1 MMMESAGSPGAPGA
15 SRALLSRVI
24 QWLGRLAGSLT
35 RVALGL
41 VGLAFL
47 AAAGALVFVSQTVV
61 GRQAVADLVEGA
73 LEGTVNGEVRI
84 GPILGG
90 NLLSHALLE
99 RFEITD
105 PDGRLFVGIDSVRLH
120 YNPISL
126 LVGTFRFDAVSMR
139 RVHLVLRQHEDGRW
153 NFDRTFGD
161 EEAIEPDST
170 DDGQQG
176 NDRVLLFDVEV
187 LEGEIEVHVPWATDL
202 TGTARDSAVLQ
213 GLRGDHL
220 WRIRSVGPDRYERE
234 LLLRQLSGR
243 FPLIRIVDP
252 VRPLRFDMDGVSALA
267 DVVTQTLEIESL
279 DGSVVI
285 ADTVRIQL
293 DALDLAASSIS
304 GSGWVRPVSPVEF
317 DFDLKA
323 DPVSFEELQWIP
335 LPMPNRGE
343 GPADLHL
350 YTRNETIIV
359 QAANADVRVDD
370 SRVQGGLSVALE
382 SPPRFESLDVR
393 LAPLR
398 LALVDEVLEREDGM
412 DGYLRGSVSA
422 SGPITLLSIDADMS
436 VEDPPGVDRPAASLI
451 QATGGIAIVEPRRMA
466 GLNLNL
472 RNFEPRWAGIVG
484 IETTLP
490 GRSTGR
496 VVFDGI
502 AGGRFT
508 FDADLSHSLPGQ
520 NPSGIAGG
528 GMVDLHG
535 EQEIDLSFEFAPLV
549 LAIVDPLLPDGVS
562 VLSEVRGPFA
572 ASGSLD
578 DLQITTDLQTPR
590 GQLQFDGRFDL
601 VSEDKSYDATLL
613 ARDIQLAEWIENGPT
628 TRLAVE
634 GRVDGIGTD
643 PATLDARFD
652 LIVLPSLFEGARV
665 DSSIVRFTL
674 ADGLAT
680 ADTFA
685 IRTRVGSVDGRGSFG
700 LTESRSGSLIL
711 DIEIPDLAEWN
722 AWFVEG
728 RNPARIEEDVSELF
742 ETFGPGGGEEDPTQ
756 DTGEALPD
764 TVSGG
769 LEALGVLYGNVED
782 FSFGGRA
789 RARNLAWGD
798 LRTDSI
804 QVTLDLP
811 DPRDP
816 DSLVVHGSA
825 WSSTIYG
832 RELDTL
838 DVRWTRHTAESHE
851 VSLYATRDTS
861 LELDVSTGILWTER
875 QKAFRLNRLR
885 MMGAGR
891 ALALR
896 DTAVIT
902 YGVTGFTARGV
913 RLDGSDGAF
922 FEVDGAVPDSGQ
934 AALDLRV
941 RGLHLQNFLEAPGN
955 PWDLRG
961 RIDIDLQ
968 IRGTADA
975 PLADLQATI
984 DTPSIRGI
992 GYERL
997 TTDLS
1002 YAGRRLAVNSA
1013 LVTEDAEIARVDGFL
1028 RVDLSLREVEQRLL
1042 DEPIDLL
1049 VAVDNMPLQALEL
1062 QVESLKDVEGTA
1074 LGEFRVTGRPG
1085 ELRFDGRTSIQR
1097 AAATIPSLGIRVQD
1111 VMGGLVF
1118 EGADARIDTLSL
1130 SSSAGGTAVVEGVVG
1145 VQDLTDMPLDLA
1157 FHANQ
1162 FLGIDRRSMRATF
1175 DGEGTLTG
1183 SYRRPELGG
1192 RFQVSN
1198 GQVDAERFVRQ
1209 RRVVD
1214 LTDPSVYALLDT
1226 IVVRDQRLIG
1236 RLENPFLQNMKMD
1249 AELRVGPDFWL
1260 RSSALDVELRGNLQ
1274 VRMDRAAGELTAVGT
1289 LSLPRGKFRYV
1300 SGTGTDLA
1308 SLYSRQLQI
1317 ARGDIT
1323 FVGTPGLDPN
1333 LDIDAEYRTQG
1344 EIGRVT
1350 IQVHVGGSSLAPT
1363 MTTSSDPPLPESDR
1377 ICYLLFSTACF
1388 SASNQGGEFATTL
1401 VREGLLGSVSNQ
1413 VSQVLVGGVGLVD
1426 YVDIRSSGAAEGEL
1440 NSGSTGLLYSTE
1452 IEIGRYLTPD
1462 LFVKVTQPLG
1472 GRLPGMTIDWA
1483 FLPAWRLELKTE
1495 DRFNRYAS
1503 YGYSFGTYSSRTY
1516 GLMLF
1521 REWEF

>member
-1 MMMESAGSPGAPGA
+1 MMSASVGSPGAPGA
-15 SRALLSRVI
+15 PKSMASRVM
-24 QWLGRLAGSLT
+24 QWFGRLGGSLT

-47 AAAGALVFVSQTVV
+47 TGAGALVFVSQTVV

-73 LEGTVNGEVRI
+73 LEGTVNGEVLI

-161 EEAIEPDST
+161 EEPVEPDSA
-170 DDGQQG
+170 DDGRQG

-187 LEGEIEVHVPWATDL
+187 QEGEIEVHVPWARDL
-202 TGTARDSAVLQ
+202 TGTARDSAVQQ

-285 ADTVRIQL
+285 ADTVSIQL
-293 DALDLAASSIS
+293 DNLDLAASSIS
-304 GSGWVRPVSPVEF
+304 GAGWVNPVDPVDF
-317 DFDLKA
+317 DFELEA

-335 LPMPNRGE
+335 LPIPSRGE

-350 YTRNETIIV
+350 YTRNETIVV
-359 QAANADVRVDD
+359 QATDADVRVDD
-370 SRVQGGLSVALE
+370 SRVTGGFSAALE

-412 DGYLRGSVSA
+412 DGYLRGTVSA
-422 SGPITLLSIDADMS
+422 SGPISLLSIDADVS
-436 VEDPPGVDRPAASLI
+436 VEDPPGDERPPASLI
-451 QATGGIAIVEPRRMA
+451 QATGGMAIVEPRRMA
-466 GLNLNL
+466 ELNLDL

-490 GRSTGR
+490 GRSTGYVR
-496 VVFDGI
+496 FDGI

-508 FDADLSHSLPGQ
+508 FDTDLSHALPGQ
-520 NPSGIAGG
+520 DPSLIAGG

-535 EQEIDLSFEFAPLV
+535 EREIDLSFEFSPLV
-549 LAIVDPLLPDGVS
+549 LAIVDPLLPEGVS

-572 ASGSLD
+572 ASGPLD
-578 DLQITTDLQTPR
+578 DLQINTDLQTPR

-601 VSEDKSYDATLL
+601 VSDAKTYDATLL
-613 ARDIQLAEWIENGPT
+613 ARDIQLSEWIESGPT

-634 GRVDGIGTD
+634 GRVDGTGTD

-652 LIVLPSLFEGARV
+652 LVVLPSLFEGARV

-685 IRTRVGSVDGRGSFG
+685 IRTRVGRVDGRGSFG

-722 AWFVEG
+722 AWLVEG

-742 ETFGPGGGEEDPTQ
+742 ETFGPGGEEDPGLE
-756 DTGEALPD
+756 TGEALRD
-764 TVSGG
+764 TVSGS
-769 LEALGVLYGNVED
+769 LEALGILYGNVDD

-789 RARNLAWGD
+789 RARDLAWGE

-804 QVTLDLP
+804 QVIVDIADPRNPDTLDA
-811 DPRDP
+811 
-816 DSLVVHGSA
+816 HGSA
-825 WSSTIYG
+825 WASSIYG
-832 RELDTL
+832 RSLDSL
-838 DVRWTRHTAESHE
+838 DVRWIRHTSESHE
-851 VSLYATRDTS
+851 LSLYASRDTS
-861 LELDVSTGILWTER
+861 LELDASTGILWTR
-875 QKAFRLNRLR
+875 NQKAFRLNRLR

-891 ALALR
+891 DLVLR

-902 YGVTGFTARGV
+902 YGDNGFTARSV
-913 RLDGSDGAF
+913 QLDGSDGTF
-922 FEVDGAVPDSGQ
+922 LSIDGAIPDSGQ
-934 AALDLRV
+934 AALDLQA

-975 PLADLQATI
+975 PLTDLQATI

-997 TTDLS
+997 TTDLT
-1002 YAGRRLAVNSA
+1002 YAGRRLAVNLA
-1013 LVTEDAEIARVDGFL
+1013 LVTDDAEIARVDGFL
-1028 RVDLSLREVEQRLL
+1028 RVDLSLREVERRLL

-1049 VAVDNMPLQALEL
+1049 VAVDNMPLRALEL
-1062 QVESLKDVEGTA
+1062 RVESLKDVEGTA
-1074 LGEFRVTGRPG
+1074 LGEFRITGRPG
-1085 ELRFDGRTSIQR
+1085 ELWFDGQTSIQA

-1111 VMGGLVF
+1111 VTGGRLF
-1118 EGADARIDTLSL
+1118 EGAHAAIDTVTLV
-1130 SSSAGGTAVVEGVVG
+1130 SSAGGMAVAHGRVG
-1145 VQDLTDMPLDLA
+1145 VQELTDMELDLGFRA
-1157 FHANQ
+1157 DR

-1183 SYRRPELGG
+1183 SYRRPELVGD
-1192 RFQVSN
+1192 FQVSR

-1226 IVVRDQRLIG
+1226 VVVRDERLIG
-1236 RLENPFLQNMKMD
+1236 RLENPFLQNLKMD
-1249 AELRVGPDFWL
+1249 ARLSVGPDFWL
-1260 RSSALDVELRGNLQ
+1260 RSSALDVELRGDLQ
-1274 VRMDRAAGELTAVGT
+1274 VRMDRAQGELTAIGS

-1300 SGTGTDLA
+1300 SGTGTELS

-1317 ARGDIT
+1317 TRGDIT

-1388 SASNQGGEFATTL
+1388 SASNQGGDFATTL

-1426 YVDIRSSGAAEGEL
+1426 YVDIRSSGATEGEL
-1440 NSGSTGLLYSTE
+1440 TSGTTGLLYGTE

-1472 GRLPGMTIDWA
+1472 GRLPGLTIDYA
-1483 FLPAWRLELKTE
+1483 FLPAWRIEFKTE

-1503 YGYSFGTYSSRTY
+1503 YGYSFSTYSSRTW
-1516 GLMLF
+1516 GMMLF

>member
-1 MMMESAGSPGAPGA
+1 MVMASAGSPGAPEA
-15 SRALLSRVI
+15 PRSVLSRAG

-41 VGLAFL
+41 IGLAFL
-47 AAAGALVFVSQTVV
+47 TGAGALVFVSQTVV

-73 LEGTVNGEVRI
+73 LAGTVNGEVRI

-90 NLLSHALLE
+90 NLLSHVLLE

-120 YNPISL
+120 YNPLSL
-126 LVGTFRFDAVSMR
+126 LVGTFRFDAVTMR
-139 RVHLVLRQHEDGRW
+139 RVHLILRQHEDGRW

-161 EEAIEPDST
+161 EERVEPDSI
-170 DDGQQG
+170 DDGRQG
-176 NDRVLLFDVEV
+176 SDRVLLFDVEV
-187 LEGEIEVHVPWATDL
+187 QEGDIEVHVPWARDL
-202 TGTARDSAVLQ
+202 TGTARDSAIQQ
-213 GLRGDHL
+213 GLRGDRL
-220 WRIRSVGPDRYERE
+220 WRIRPVGPDRYERE

-252 VRPLRFDMDGVSALA
+252 VRPLRFDMEGVSALA

-293 DALDLAASSIS
+293 DELDLAASSIS
-304 GSGWVRPVSPVEF
+304 GSGWVRPVDPVEF
-317 DFDLKA
+317 DFELEA
-323 DPVSFEELQWIP
+323 NPFSFEELLWIP
-335 LPMPNRGE
+335 LPLPTRGG
-343 GPADLHL
+343 GPADLRLH
-350 YTRNETIIV
+350 TRNETIIV
-359 QAANADVRVDD
+359 EATNSDVRVDD
-370 SRVQGGLSVALE
+370 SRVLGGFSAALE
-382 SPPRFESLDVR
+382 RTPRFESLEVR

-398 LALVDEVLEREDGM
+398 LALVDEVLERDDGM
-412 DGYLRGSVSA
+412 DGLLRGTVSA
-422 SGPITLLSIDADMS
+422 TGPITLLSIDADVS
-436 VEDPPGVDRPAASLI
+436 VEDPPGDDLPAASFI
-451 QATGGIAIVEPRRMA
+451 RASGGIAIVEPRRMA
-466 GLNLNL
+466 GLGLTL
-472 RNFEPRWAGIVG
+472 REFEPRWAGIIG

-490 GRSTGR
+490 GRSAGTAT
-496 VVFDGI
+496 FDGI

-508 FDADLSHSLPGQ
+508 FATRMSHSLPDQ
-520 NPSGIAGG
+520 DPSGIVGG

-535 EQEIDLSFEFAPLV
+535 EQEIDLSFDFEPLV
-549 LAIVDPLLPDGVS
+549 LAIVDPMLPEGIS
-562 VLSEVRGPFA
+562 VLSQVRGPFA
-572 ASGSLD
+572 ARGSLD
-578 DLQITTDLQTPR
+578 DLQITTDLSTPR

-601 VSEDKSYDATLL
+601 VSEEKTYDATLL
-613 ARDIQLAEWIENGPT
+613 ARDIELAEWIENGPT

-634 GRVDGIGTD
+634 GRVDGTGTD
-643 PATLDARFD
+643 PATLAARFD
-652 LIVLPSLFEGARV
+652 LVVLPSLFEGARV
-665 DSSIVRFTL
+665 DTSIVRFTL

-722 AWFVEG
+722 AWLVEG

-742 ETFGPGGGEEDPTQ
+742 ETFGPGGEADPLLE
-756 DTGEALPD
+756 TGEALPD
-764 TVSGG
+764 TVSGS
-769 LEALGVLYGNVED
+769 LEALGILYGSVED
-782 FSFGGRA
+782 PSFGGNA

-804 QVTLDLP
+804 LVILDIA
-811 DPRDP
+811 DPRKL
-816 DSLVVHGSA
+816 DSLVAHGSA
-825 WSSTIYG
+825 WASSIYG
-832 RELDTL
+832 RQLDSL
-838 DVRWTRHTAESHE
+838 DVTWTRHTAESHE
-851 VSLYATRDTS
+851 LSLHATRDTS
-861 LELDVSTGILWTER
+861 LEFEVSAGILWTER

-891 ALALR
+891 ELVLS

-902 YGVTGFTARGV
+902 YGETGLTARGV
-913 RLDGSDGAF
+913 RLVGAEGTF
-922 FEVDGAVPDSGQ
+922 LTLEGAIPDSGQ
-934 AALDLRV
+934 AALDLQA

-961 RIDIDLQ
+961 RIDIDLR
-968 IRGTADA
+968 IRGTAAA
-975 PLADLQATI
+975 PLTELQAVI

-1013 LVTEDAEIARVDGFL
+1013 LVTNDAEIARVDGFL
-1028 RVDLSLREVEQRLL
+1028 RVDLSLREVERRLL
-1042 DEPIDLL
+1042 DEPIDLT
-1049 VAVDNMPLQALEL
+1049 VAVDDMPLTAIEL
-1062 QVESLKDVEGTA
+1062 QVKSLKDVEGTA
-1074 LGEFRVTGRPG
+1074 LGGFRVTGRPG
-1085 ELRFDGRTSIQR
+1085 ELRFDGETRIR
-1097 AAATIPSLGIRVQD
+1097 GAAATIPSLGIRVQD
-1111 VMGGLVF
+1111 VVGGLVF
-1118 EGADARIDTLSL
+1118 EGANARIDTLTL
-1130 SSSAGGTAVVEGVVG
+1130 SSSAGGTAVVQGHVG
-1145 VQDLTDMPLDLA
+1145 VQDLTDMPLDLT
-1157 FHANQ
+1157 FQANQ
-1162 FLGIDRRSMRATF
+1162 FLGIDRRSMRATV

-1192 RFQVSN
+1192 RFQVSR
-1198 GQVDAERFVRQ
+1198 GRVDAERFVRQ

-1226 IVVRDQRLIG
+1226 IVVRDERLIG
-1236 RLENPFLQNMKMD
+1236 RLKNPFLQNLKMD
-1249 AELRVGPDFWL
+1249 ADLSVGPDFWL
-1260 RSSALDVELRGNLQ
+1260 RSSALDVELRGDLE

-1300 SGTGTDLA
+1300 SGTGTELS

-1388 SASNQGGEFATTL
+1388 SASNQGGDFATTL
-1401 VREGLLGSVSNQ
+1401 VREGLLGSVSSQ

-1426 YVDIRSSGAAEGEL
+1426 YVDIRSSGATEGEL
-1440 NSGSTGLLYSTE
+1440 NSGTTGLLYGTE
-1452 IEIGRYLTPD
+1452 VEIGRYLTPD

-1503 YGYSFGTYSSRTY
+1503 YGYSFGTYSSRTW
-1516 GLMLF
+1516 GVMLF

>member
-1 MMMESAGSPGAPGA
+1 VF
-15 SRALLSRVI
+15 RLVH
-24 QWLGRLAGSLT
+24 WLGRLTGSLT

-41 VGLAFL
+41 IGLACL
-47 AAAGALVFVSQTVV
+47 TGAGALVFLSQTVV
-61 GRQAVADLVEGA
+61 GRQAVTDLVEGA

-120 YNPISL
+120 YNPLSL

-161 EEAIEPDST
+161 EEPVEPDSI
-170 DDGQQG
+170 DDGRQG

-187 LEGEIEVHVPWATDL
+187 QEGEIEVHVPWARDL
-202 TGTARDSAVLQ
+202 TGTARDSAIRQ

-220 WRIRSVGPDRYERE
+220 WRIRSVGPDRFERE
-234 LLLRQLSGR
+234 LLLRRLSGR
-243 FPLIRIVDP
+243 FPLIRILDP

-267 DVVTQTLEIESL
+267 DVVTQPLEIESL

-285 ADTVRIQL
+285 ADTVRIEL
-293 DALDLAASSIS
+293 DDLDLAASSIS
-304 GSGWVRPVSPVEF
+304 GSGWVNPVNPVEF
-317 DFDLKA
+317 DFELEA
-323 DPVSFEELQWIP
+323 DPISFEELQWIP
-335 LPMPNRGE
+335 LPIPNRGE

-350 YTRNETIIV
+350 FTRNETIV
-359 QAANADVRVDD
+359 VRATDADVRVDD
-370 SRVQGGLSVALE
+370 SRVLGGFSAALE

-393 LAPLR
+393 LSPLR

-412 DGYLRGSVSA
+412 DGYLRGTVSA
-422 SGPITLLSIDADMS
+422 SGPITLLSIDADVS
-436 VEDPPGVDRPAASLI
+436 AEDPPGDDRPAASLI

-466 GLNLNL
+466 GLGLDL

-490 GRSTGR
+490 GRSTGS
-496 VVFDGI
+496 VTFDGI

-508 FDADLSHSLPGQ
+508 FDTELSHTLPGQ
-520 NPSGIAGG
+520 DPSRITGG
-528 GMVDLHG
+528 GIVDLHG
-535 EQEIDLSFEFAPLV
+535 QQEIDLSFGFDPLV
-549 LAIVDPLLPDGVS
+549 LAIVDPMLPEGVS

-572 ASGSLD
+572 ARGSLD

-601 VSEDKSYDATLL
+601 VSEEKTYDATLL

-634 GRVDGIGTD
+634 GRVDGTGTD

-652 LIVLPSLFEGARV
+652 LVVLPSLFEGARV

-700 LTESRSGSLIL
+700 LAESRSGSLIL
-711 DIEIPDLAEWN
+711 DIEIPDLGAWN
-722 AWFVEG
+722 AWLVEG

-742 ETFGPGGGEEDPTQ
+742 ETFGPGGEEDPIRV
-756 DTGEALPD
+756 TGEALPD
-764 TVSGG
+764 TVSGS
-769 LEALGVLYGNVED
+769 LEALGILYGNVD
-782 FSFGGRA
+782 DPSFGGNA
-789 RARNLAWGD
+789 RARNLAWGG

-804 QVTLDLP
+804 LVIVDIA
-811 DPRDP
+811 DPRAP
-816 DSLVVHGSA
+816 DSLVAHGSA
-825 WSSTIYG
+825 WASSIYG
-832 RELDTL
+832 RDLDSL
-838 DVRWTRHTAESHE
+838 DVRWTRHTVESHE
-851 VSLYATRDTS
+851 LSLFATRDTS
-861 LELDVSTGILWTER
+861 LEFDVSTGILWTER
-875 QKAFRLNRLR
+875 QKAFRLDRLR

-891 ALALR
+891 ELVLT

-902 YGVTGFTARGV
+902 YGETGFTARGV
-913 RLDGSDGAF
+913 RLSGADGAF
-922 FEVDGAVPDSGQ
+922 VTLEGAIPDSGQ
-934 AALDLRV
+934 AALDLQA

-968 IRGTADA
+968 VRGTADA
-975 PLADLQATI
+975 PLVDLEAAI

-997 TTDLS
+997 TTDLT

-1013 LVTEDAEIARVDGFL
+1013 LVTNEAEIARVDGFL
-1028 RVDLSLREVEQRLL
+1028 RVDLSLREVERRLL
-1042 DEPIDLL
+1042 DEPIDLT
-1049 VAVDNMPLQALEL
+1049 VALDAMPLTAIEL
-1062 QVESLKDVEGTA
+1062 QVESLKDVDGTA
-1074 LGEFRVTGRPG
+1074 VGAFRVTGRPG
-1085 ELRFDGRTSIQR
+1085 ELMFDGETSIR
-1097 AAATIPSLGIRVQD
+1097 GAAATIPSLGIRVQD
-1111 VMGGLVF
+1111 VTGGLVF
-1118 EGADARIDTLSL
+1118 EGADARIDTLTL
-1130 SSSAGGTAVVEGVVG
+1130 SSSAGGTSLVHGRVG
-1145 VQDLTDMPLDLA
+1145 VQELTDIPLDLA
-1157 FHANQ
+1157 FQANQ
-1162 FLGIDRRSMRATF
+1162 FLGIDRRSMQATF

-1192 RFQVSN
+1192 RFQVSR
-1198 GQVDAERFVRQ
+1198 GRVDAERFVRQ

-1226 IVVRDQRLIG
+1226 VVVRDERLIG
-1236 RLENPFLQNMKMD
+1236 RLENAFLQNLKMD
-1249 AELRVGPDFWL
+1249 AELSVGPDFWL
-1260 RSSALDVELRGNLQ
+1260 RSSALDVELRGVLD
-1274 VRMDRAAGELTAVGT
+1274 VRMDRAVGELTAVGT

-1300 SGTGTDLA
+1300 SGTGTELS

-1388 SASNQGGEFATTL
+1388 SASNQGGDFATTL
-1401 VREGLLGSVSNQ
+1401 VREGLLGSVSSQ

-1426 YVDIRSSGAAEGEL
+1426 YVDIRSSGETEGEL
-1440 NSGSTGLLYSTE
+1440 SSGTTGLLYGTE
-1452 IEIGRYLTPD
+1452 IEIGRYLTPE

-1472 GRLPGMTIDWA
+1472 GRLPGMTIDWV

-1503 YGYSFGTYSSRTY
+1503 YGYSFSTYSSRTW